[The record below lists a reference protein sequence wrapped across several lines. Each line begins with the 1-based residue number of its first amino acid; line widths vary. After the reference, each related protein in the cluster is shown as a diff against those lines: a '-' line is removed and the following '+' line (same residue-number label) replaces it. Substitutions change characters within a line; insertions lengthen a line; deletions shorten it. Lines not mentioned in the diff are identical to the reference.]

1 MKKIIQISTTVFQN
15 NFYTTALTEDGKI
28 WVSTGDSSWKEK
40 SLEVYVPEVKPID
53 LVKPTEYNVP
63 NLKKAFISGVKE
75 ADNPYARNPYKAELP
90 EYQVW
95 LEGRVYGLG
104 V

>member
-1 MKKIIQISTTVFQN
+1 MKKIIQITTTVFQN
-15 NFYTTALTEDGKI
+15 IFYTTALTEDGKI
-28 WVSTGDSSWKEK
+28 WTSAGESEWREK
-40 SLEVYVPEVKPID
+40 SLDVYVPEVKPID
-53 LVKPTEYNVP
+53 LVKPKEYNTV
-63 NLKKAFISGVKE
+63 NLKKAFIYGVKE
-75 ADNPYARNPYKAELP
+75 ADNPYARNPYKAEQD